1 VTMSPAPKAVQYIPP
16 GQRRRQPRALAV
28 LSYRLTLTR
37 ESDGAVMQEWSGI
50 PHDRVGPMLQAIQHY
65 TPWLGK
71 VAAAKE
77 AWEKLVKLFQ

>member
-1 VTMSPAPKAVQYIPP
+1 MSPPPTQKALYIPP

-37 ESDGAVMQEWSGI
+37 ESDGAVMQEWSRI
-50 PHDRVGPMLQAIQHY
+50 PHERVGPLLKAIQHY

-71 VAAAKE
+71 IAAAKD
-77 AWEKLVKLFQ
+77 AWEKLLSLFQ